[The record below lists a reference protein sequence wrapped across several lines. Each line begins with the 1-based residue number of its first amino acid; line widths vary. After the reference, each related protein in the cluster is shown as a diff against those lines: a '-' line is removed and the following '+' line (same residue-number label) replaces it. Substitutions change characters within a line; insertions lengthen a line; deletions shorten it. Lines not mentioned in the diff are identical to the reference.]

1 MTASETLERLERIV
15 DAAAVAG
22 RVEALLPVGVRPRQL
37 RVRTLLTG
45 MLLVAVEHRPAHLT
59 GVHQAL
65 LSLSEEHRARLGI
78 FAEWST
84 GPHLLTYRQTERNK
98 PEEDE
103 VEHGRVVPVEA
114 RLDDL
119 RVAEAGDQADRFE
132 DQVDDE
138 SCEDHRRVERHPD
151 EGGDLQPV
159 VLAVDVEDREDDQVG
174 GDEREHAAERDP
186 AVPEH
191 GRERDVADRAYERDH
206 RDERSVQRAPDRR
219 QSAVVREEQ
228 RAAAGCSN

>member
-78 FAEWST
+78 VAEWST
-84 GPHLLTYRQTERNK
+84 GPHLLTYRQTERTFSL
-98 PEEDE
+98 
-103 VEHGRVVPVEA
+103 VVSALSKDQPDGTPSETLSEILD
-114 RLDDL
+114 RLK
-119 RVAEAGDQADRFE
+119 RT
-132 DQVDDE
+132 
-138 SCEDHRRVERHPD
+138 SC
-151 EGGDLQPV
+151 
-159 VLAVDVEDREDDQVG
+159 
-174 GDEREHAAERDP
+174 
-186 AVPEH
+186 
-191 GRERDVADRAYERDH
+191 
-206 RDERSVQRAPDRR
+206 
-219 QSAVVREEQ
+219 
-228 RAAAGCSN
+228 